1 MVKLVML
8 IGGGLVWTVLISAV
22 LGHAPWNRTFGS
34 SESGKEQIWEH
45 RNRNFSQYRPGAGS
59 HQKDHKHQHGPWS
72 WNEYRPHHRP
82 SPFNLEENTTVV
94 WPNLDQGSETT
105 TSKFVPLINMRP
117 ALGSSSISQ
126 SSPVQ
131 NLATEQAT
139 TQRPILTQEV
149 SLQAVNA
156 TSGSTAGSTTT
167 TPKPSIQHNSD
178 DDYDWSALGLEAD
191 EAVQN
196 RMSGTKSTIERKLC
210 RKCRQR
216 FQKKFG

>member
-8 IGGGLVWTVLISAV
+8 ISGGLVWTVLISAV
-22 LGHAPWNRTFGS
+22 FGHAPWNRTFGPDDV
-34 SESGKEQIWEH
+34 GKEQIWEH

-59 HQKDHKHQHGPWS
+59 YQNDYKHQHGPWS

-82 SPFNLEENTTVV
+82 PLFNLEESTTVV

-126 SSPVQ
+126 SSPVL
-131 NLATEQAT
+131 NSTEKAT
-139 TQRPILTQEV
+139 TTRRPNLTQDV
-149 SLQAVNA
+149 SLQVGNV
-156 TSGSTAGSTTT
+156 TSGSTAGLTTT
-167 TPKPSIQHNSD
+167 TPKSSIQHNSD
-178 DDYDWSALGLEAD
+178 DDYDWSALGLED
-191 EAVQN
+191 EEAVQN
-196 RMSGTKSTIERKLC
+196 RMSGTKSVIDRLRC

-216 FQKKFG
+216 KQKNFG

>member
-22 LGHAPWNRTFGS
+22 FGHAPWNRTFGPS
-34 SESGKEQIWEH
+34 DGGKEQIWEH

-59 HQKDHKHQHGPWS
+59 YQKDQHNHHHGPWS

-117 ALGSSSISQ
+117 VLGSSSISQ
-126 SSPVQ
+126 SSPVLI
-131 NLATEQAT
+131 LASEQAT
-139 TQRPILTQEV
+139 TTTRRPNLTQEV
-149 SLQAVNA
+149 SLQAVTLLLA
-156 TSGSTAGSTTT
+156 ALPDRRRQPQSHRFSTTVT
-167 TPKPSIQHNSD
+167 TITIGPRWGWRLMKQSKIGCP
-178 DDYDWSALGLEAD
+178 G
-191 EAVQN
+191 QN
-196 RMSGTKSTIERKLC
+196 L
-210 RKCRQR
+210 
-216 FQKKFG
+216 